1 LNLNIGMIGTG
12 SIGLVHLLSLK
23 KIQEDNLL
31 SKHGVNIKIQG
42 VADID
47 ENKLNN
53 LKRNNPYN
61 VEYFTTNPDEI
72 IKDKKINVMYIT
84 TPTKF
89 HKDYYIRI
97 AEEGKYIF
105 CEKPLAFSLE
115 DIKEMISVEKKQGVL
130 TQVGLVLRYCP
141 ILWKLKQ
148 ILLENDE
155 VFGKRLSFIFRDA
168 QE

>member
-1 LNLNIGMIGTG
+1 MIGTG

-31 SKHGVNIKIQG
+31 SKHGVNIKILG

-72 IKDKKINVMYIT
+72 IKDKNINVMYIT

-105 CEKPLAFSLE
+105 CEKPLAFTLE

-130 TQVGLVLRYCP
+130 TQVGKSV
-141 ILWKLKQ
+141 
-148 ILLENDE
+148 
-155 VFGKRLSFIFRDA
+155 V
-168 QE
+168 